1 MIWEID
7 EKTETIEGLDAS
19 GRPDPA
25 YASALGLLRA
35 PLGRRALAFVIDGG
49 IWMLL
54 QLPLWIGA
62 VPLLV
67 KFLSGSISAYGLVN
81 HPDFVLAIVMASVST
96 LLSLVFL
103 VVQLI
108 LHGLKGWTIG
118 KRLVGVRSVNVR
130 TLERP
135 RVGAVLL
142 RFLLVGVA
150 GIVPVLGTALMLAS
164 PTFDPE
170 RRGRGLHDKATGLWL
185 VDVRKGLNPY
195 DEKRMRVARKMVKAD
210 PAPERSALPSLA
222 TPVDPSAGPAY
233 RPGSRVS
240 AGVLGVARPYDP
252 DERPIVGLSLA
263 TPSTPAVSAEPV
275 PGETGKPVLGGYR
288 AVQAEREAIDAVG
301 ADALIEPLPADPA
314 APMPAMPR
322 PAPGVVRAPSE
333 TPDPYALPDPLAPAA
348 ATAAPAP
355 ATPAP
360 AAPAPATPAP
370 ATPAPLAPAAPV
382 PPSAAAAPAP
392 ATPAPLPPAAPV
404 PPSTAAA
411 PAAPATPPAPVA
423 PAPAASAPATP
434 PAPVAPAPATSAPAT
449 PAPAAP
455 TGFGLRL
462 DTGESIRVDGPILLG
477 RNPDATP
484 HPGARAIPLPDDT
497 RSLSKT
503 HLLVRPVPGGLEVVD
518 LHSTNGSAL
527 SRDGIDMAMPAGT
540 VVAITAGDTIRL
552 GDRVFAVIAV

>member
-49 IWMLL
+49 IWTLL

-108 LHGLKGWTIG
+108 LHGLKGFTIG
-118 KRLVGVRSVNVR
+118 KRLVGIRSVNVR

-142 RFLLVGVA
+142 RFLLVGAA

-170 RRGRGLHDKATGLWL
+170 RRGRGLHDKATGVWL

-252 DERPIVGLSLA
+252 DERPTVGLSLA
-263 TPSTPAVSAEPV
+263 TPSTPPVSAEPV

-314 APMPAMPR
+314 APLPAMPR
-322 PAPGVVRAPSE
+322 PARASCARRRRHP
-333 TPDPYALPDPLAPAA
+333 TPMRCPTRSCPPRRRCPLRALLLPRRRFPRLPRR
-348 ATAAPAP
+348 TLHLVSPRRRFP
-355 ATPAP
+355 RR
-360 AAPAPATPAP
+360 
-370 ATPAPLAPAAPV
+370 
-382 PPSAAAAPAP
+382 
-392 ATPAPLPPAAPV
+392 PLPSSLR
-404 PPSTAAA
+404 PPR
-411 PAAPATPPAPVA
+411 PRRRRP
-423 PAPAASAPATP
+423 
-434 PAPVAPAPATSAPAT
+434 
-449 PAPAAP
+449 
-455 TGFGLRL
+455 R
-462 DTGESIRVDGPILLG
+462 
-477 RNPDATP
+477 P
-484 HPGARAIPLPDDT
+484 HPRP
-497 RSLSKT
+497 R
-503 HLLVRPVPGGLEVVD
+503 HRPVPSRLRLPRLRRPLPARLRPRRLRLPLPAHLRLRLPRLPRPRLRPHPPVSACVSTRVRASASTARSCSGATPTRPRIPGLAPSRCPTTRVRCRRRTCWCVRCRGVSRS
-518 LHSTNGSAL
+518 STCT
-527 SRDGIDMAMPAGT
+527 RP
-540 VVAITAGDTIRL
+540 TARP
-552 GDRVFAVIAV
+552 

>member
-49 IWMLL
+49 IWTLL

-108 LHGLKGWTIG
+108 LHGLKGFTIG
-118 KRLVGVRSVNVR
+118 KRLVGIRSVNVR

-142 RFLLVGVA
+142 RFLLVGAA

-170 RRGRGLHDKATGLWL
+170 RRGRGLHDKATGVWL

-252 DERPIVGLSLA
+252 DERPTVGLSLA
-263 TPSTPAVSAEPV
+263 TPSTPPVSAEPV

-314 APMPAMPR
+314 APLPAMPR

-348 ATAAPAP
+348 AQVPAPSAAPPAPAVPAPSPADLASGVPAPAVPAPAAPVVPAAAAPATP
-355 ATPAP
+355 TPAPAPAAPTPAGPVASAAPAAATPAP
-360 AAPAPATPAP
+360 AAPAAS
-370 ATPAPLAPAAPV
+370 APAAP
-382 PPSAAAAPAP
+382 P
-392 ATPAPLPPAAPV
+392 
-404 PPSTAAA
+404 
-411 PAAPATPPAPVA
+411 
-423 PAPAASAPATP
+423 
-434 PAPVAPAPATSAPAT
+434 
-449 PAPAAP
+449 AP

-462 DTGESIRVDGPILLG
+462 DTGESIRIDGPILLG
-477 RNPDATP
+477 RNPDAAP
-484 HPGARAIPLPDDT
+484 HPGARPVPLPDDT

-527 SRDGIDMAMPAGT
+527 SRNGIDMAMPAGT

-552 GDRVFAVIAV
+552 GDRVFAVVAV